1 MENKIKKAVILV
13 AGFGSRLKPFTDEM
27 PKCLTEINGRP
38 ILIETLDMLERNGI
52 EEAVIVVGYLGDIV
66 IDKIGKKFR
75 HMKVSYIWNKIFDK
89 TNSMYSVWLARNYLE
104 KGAILIEGDTIFK
117 ESLIKSA
124 LETEEDKAYWILDK
138 FTKKYNGSMSIANE
152 EGRIIDLK
160 IVREQLRDYKDNYF
174 KSTGVLKITPKYGK
188 LFSKWLDEDV
198 QKGNIDIYYDLVI
211 AKHLKDYP
219 IYVHDITGQT
229 KWAEIDDFSDLRQAE
244 EIFRSPRYV
253 VVLIDGAAD
262 SPIPELNNK
271 TPLEAANI
279 PNIDF
284 LAKNGKTGI
293 MQTMYLGLPLGSIVA
308 NLGILGYNP
317 LRYYPNG
324 RASFEALAKGI
335 YLDNDDIAFRC
346 NLLSLKEGRIADFT
360 ANNINNINAHK
371 IIDNI
376 KVPDDK
382 IKLYPG
388 QSYRNLLIL
397 KNTEFN
403 SGEIKAFEP
412 HMNVGKKVKDLLL
425 QGTTEKS
432 KKTAAYLNNFMMD
445 TIEQLSALNKKFNT
459 YADMLFLWSPSSVPT
474 LSSFHRKFGIDG
486 AIVAGLD
493 FLKGIGIAARMAVK
507 KTKGSTGYS
516 NTDLKEKLKDAQNHL
531 IHNDLVFIHINA
543 PDEESHNGNV
553 KNKIQI
559 IEKIDK
565 QIVGPMIDYLNDR
578 FRANYRIA
586 LLPDHYTY
594 LKDGKHGERPVPY
607 LLYGEGIEK
616 DNVQQFSER
625 EIEKSSKGIIKS
637 YEFMNYLL
645 IRELSKT

>member
-1 MENKIKKAVILV
+1 MGNKITKAVILV

-38 ILIETLDMLERNGI
+38 ILVETLDILERNEI

-66 IDKIGKKFR
+66 IEKIGKKYG
-75 HMKVSYIWNKIFDK
+75 HMKVTYIWNKVFNK
-89 TNSMYSVWLARNYLE
+89 TNSMYSAWLARDYLE
-104 KGAILIEGDTIFK
+104 KGAILIEGDTIFQ

-124 LETEEDKAYWILDK
+124 LDTDGAKAFWVLDK
-138 FTKKYNGSMSIANE
+138 FTKKYNGSMSIADE
-152 EGRIIDLK
+152 DGRIIDLK
-160 IVREQLRDYKDNYF
+160 IVREKLREYKDNYF
-174 KSTGVLKITPKYGK
+174 KSTGVLKITPDYGK
-188 LFSKWLDEDV
+188 LFSKWLHEDV
-198 QKGNIDIYYDLVI
+198 QKGNIEIYYDLVI

-219 IYVHDITGQT
+219 IYVHDITNKT

-244 EIFRSPRYV
+244 EIFRPPRYV

-262 SPIPELNNK
+262 LPIPELDNR

-279 PNIDF
+279 PNIDY
-284 LAKNGKTGI
+284 LAKNGKTGL

-335 YLDNDDIAFRC
+335 YLDNNDIAFRC
-346 NLLSLKEGRIADFT
+346 NLLSLKDGRISDFT
-360 ANNINNINAHK
+360 ANNITNLNAHR

-376 KVPDDK
+376 KIPDDK
-382 IKLYPG
+382 IKLSPG

-397 KNTEFN
+397 KNTKFN
-403 SGEIKAFEP
+403 SSEIKAFEP
-412 HMNVGKKVKDLLL
+412 HMNVGKEIKDLLL
-425 QGTTEKS
+425 KGTTEES
-432 KKTAAYLNNFMMD
+432 KKTAEYLNNFMLD
-445 TIEQLSALNKKFNT
+445 TIKQLKVLNKKYNSG
-459 YADMLFLWSPSSVPT
+459 ADMLFLWSPSSVPT

-507 KTKGSTGYS
+507 NTKGSTGYS
-516 NTDLKEKLKDAQNHL
+516 NTDLKEKLRDAKNHL
-531 IHNDLVFIHINA
+531 IHNDFVFIHINA
-543 PDEESHNGNV
+543 PDEESHNRNV
-553 KNKIQI
+553 KKKVKI

-565 QIVGPMIDYLNDR
+565 EIVGPILEYLEDK
-578 FRANYRIA
+578 FGSNYRIA

-594 LKDGKHGERPVPY
+594 LEDGKHGDKPVPY
-607 LLYGEGIEK
+607 LLYGKGIKRDKVKE
-616 DNVQQFSER
+616 FSER
-625 EIEKSSKGIIKS
+625 EIESKNNNILKS
-637 YEFMNYLL
+637 YEFLHFML
-645 IRELSKT
+645 EEDSFK